1 MLLKIEL
8 KMRYVSRKPSK
19 EVIQQAEE
27 VITTSKFG
35 NKFHNIFP
43 LKKIS
48 LRKFIEC
55 KIYLQKS

>member
-1 MLLKIEL
+1 MLLKFEL

-43 LKKIS
+43 LKKNI
-48 LRKFIEC
+48 LE
-55 KIYLQKS
+55 KIH